1 MTTPEPRPSP
11 ARTQERTRES
21 PYRSFLTFDAGPE
34 SLDRALEQLA
44 SWLREKDWDADLGRV
59 GFHHDGDR
67 ELLVV
72 RHEKGN
78 ARNFRARL
86 TEPKEGNTWRTELT
100 VHVPERGEGWLLLDV
115 SNEHGRFVAVPRL
128 ARYLIQAIDV
138 RDGGDLRLTDS
149 PTVITSGRVE
159 ELADLVCAE
168 NRNGLVLVAG
178 TDDEQPFD
186 PFVAQVGKWTRE
198 VLGQAEVVVLDPA
211 ATGAFT
217 AAISSAHGVRPWTLR
232 TYRPDVDPARDGDA
246 LRHRFLTT
254 KRLASADDRD
264 TVRLLGRIARGHAAS
279 RTLPAEVT
287 STANALA
294 RVENSYVTDAITAP
308 RQAPAPAL
316 PAEPV
321 APVEPPGPT
330 TGPPDTAEEV
340 SAATEPGTV
349 ADEASD
355 YLAQISLVKEILG
368 LDVLNEPTL
377 RDLARRASAQVDT
390 TAVDRVTRQLRDQRE
405 SIEYL
410 QEQRQLLQGQLENA
424 ELEHAI
430 THDERTR
437 LEDQV
442 RWLRQRLKEAKD
454 YDGAFAPTPDAEIT
468 RYPESHSEL
477 LDRLAELEPRGVV
490 FTGDPKECLRLDEVD
505 QVGRTARVAWEALL
519 VLADYL
525 RARREGEWDG
535 AVEGY
540 LHQTPAGYRT
550 ISPEKHAPTETNI
563 TKRRFGDE
571 RVFPVPKG
579 VSPDGRAVMNAHF
592 KLGRLGTID
601 PRLHYLDDYTGTGKV
616 YVGYIGEHLTN
627 THTN

>member
-1 MTTPEPRPSP
+1 MTTPEPRPVP
-11 ARTQERTRES
+11 TRTRES
-21 PYRSFLTFDAGPE
+21 PYRSFLTFDAEAE
-34 SLDRALEQLA
+34 SLDRVVEQLA
-44 SWLREKDWDADLGRV
+44 SWLRNRKDWDANLGRV

-72 RHEKGN
+72 RHEKAN

-86 TEPKEGNTWRTELT
+86 TEIVGTNAWRTELT
-100 VHVPERGEGWLLLDV
+100 VHVPDRGEGWLLLDV
-115 SNEHGRFVAVPRL
+115 SNDRGQFVDVPGL
-128 ARYLIQAIDV
+128 ARNLIQAIDV

-149 PTVITSGRVE
+149 PTVITAAGVE
-159 ELADLVCAE
+159 ELADDVVCDPD
-168 NRNGLVLVAG
+168 RNGLIFVAG

-186 PFVAQVGKWTRE
+186 PFVTQVGRWTKQ

-211 ATGAFT
+211 ATVEFT
-217 AAISSAHGVRPWTLR
+217 TVMGGSAHGVRPWTLR

-264 TVRLLGRIARGHAAS
+264 TARLLGRIARGHAAS

-294 RVENSYVTDAITAP
+294 RVENNYVTDAITAP

-330 TGPPDTAEEV
+330 TGPPDTAERV

-355 YLAQISLVKEILG
+355 YLAQISLVKEVLG
-368 LDVLNEPTL
+368 LDVLDEPTL

-405 SIEYL
+405 RIEYL
-410 QEQRQLLQGQLENA
+410 QEQQQLLQSQLEDA

-442 RWLRQRLKEAKD
+442 RWLRQRLKEHQD

-490 FTGDPKECLRLDEVD
+490 FTGDAEKCLHLEEVD

-540 LHQTPAGYRT
+540 LQQTPAGYRT

-571 RVFPVPKG
+571 RVFPVPET
-579 VSPDGRAVMNAHF
+579 VSPDGRKVMNAHF

-601 PRLHYLDDYTGTGKV
+601 PRLYYLDDYRGTGRI

-627 THTN
+627 TQTN